1 MTINKGFSLNFEQP
15 LLSFELEKKKM
26 NPYTLKKC

>member
-1 MTINKGFSLNFEQP
+1 MTINKGISLNFEQP
-15 LLSFELEKKKM
+15 LLSFGLEKKL